1 MEPNLN
7 SPYSLNKI
15 RLCDDYV
22 MNHIDKNAKIHHNLI
37 KTENDTIYMT
47 FWMKDNGQMIY
58 KKIYH
63 DYKTLKLSRVIEYN
77 KHGDVVM
84 DVEF

>member
-7 SPYSLNKI
+7 SQYSLSKI
-15 RLCDDYV
+15 YLLDDYV
-22 MNHIDKNAKIHHNLI
+22 KLKFSKDAKIYHNLI
-37 KTENDTIYMT
+37 KSENDTTYMT
-47 FWMKDNGQMIY
+47 FWMDDNGQMIY

-63 DYKTLKLSRVIEYN
+63 DYKTFKLSRVIEYN

>member
-7 SPYSLNKI
+7 SFYSLSKI
-15 RLCDDYV
+15 YLLDNYV
-22 MNHIDKNAKIHHNLI
+22 KSHFSKDAKIYHNLI

-47 FWMKDNGQMIY
+47 FWMKDDGQMIY

-63 DYKTLKLSRVIEYN
+63 DYKTFKLSRVIEYN
-77 KHGDVVM
+77 KHGDIVM